1 MNEVIN
7 EKINTALLDA
17 QRPFPGLRSYEEK
30 NKSQFGGR
38 DAEIKELFKLVESNR
53 LTIVFGKSGIG
64 KTSLINAGLI
74 PQLKSHYLY
83 SVYIRLDYSS
93 QKKPLDQLRGLIYE
107 KLKAR
112 DSSIPDIGENTL
124 WEYFH
129 DLKFCDGL
137 LTPVLILDQFEEI
150 FTIGKE
156 KSSVVYELI
165 TELSDLAENRVPMVV
180 QQKHENTSEMISSQY
195 GDQNYHVII
204 SLREDYL
211 AQLESLKAFLPS
223 MKDSRF
229 RVVQMTVFQAMD
241 AVMKPAN
248 NLIEKDVAVAI
259 INKLPG
265 ISKLDFDLSAN
276 EKETRTKLLVEP
288 FLLSLVCY
296 EINEKRIEKG
306 LDKVNLELV
315 SQFDI
320 SEVINLYY
328 SKSMQGFSENVQIG
342 MEDAML
348 TERGFRKLE
357 SMEEL
362 ESRFQINNDDIQQ
375 LIEKRI
381 IRKELRDGVE
391 YVELIHDVL
400 APVIKA
406 GRDKRLNELHEK
418 ERKETIRR
426 AIELDK
432 MKRKR
437 MIRSA
442 ALVITPILLILLIL
456 AVWGYYKNIKNE
468 RKINNIDLANT
479 LLRTS
484 DMLANSVSDNSNA
497 ALVSRIAYLI
507 NKDNNGVNEI
517 DFYNSMY
524 QSLDKLQENFFELTT
539 NDSSDIR
546 AFANAGGNN
555 IYFGC
560 VDGKLYHTN
569 GLDSSAKLVGEF
581 GKRITSLAISPN
593 KQYLAVAGVSN
604 DVSVIDLSTT
614 GFNKTNLNTG
624 DTVGAGKSVCF
635 TDDGRLIL
643 RLDSKI
649 IGWNINSW
657 KPVAWKQ
664 RMQTEVN
671 NEKEIKRTDRE
682 QNAMD
687 FRYEGINEF
696 NCIATFKNKIALGID
711 SGVIVISEDSITRIN
726 SIDFGPTTAVAF
738 DPSGNYLFIGNTN
751 GTLYKLSLSSYSME
765 SSQYQTS
772 RISDITFSSDR
783 KFMASASSD
792 HTAAIWKLA
801 KSWNSSPPLL
811 LLPAGSAAVVYCVT
825 FSNNNDYILAGYQG
839 GKILKWPVDTEIL
852 SGLICAK
859 VNRDLDTAVLKRYVK
874 REFNL
879 EEIEKYNCRTYSKN

>member
-1 MNEVIN
+1 MKEAIN
-7 EKINTALLDA
+7 ENINTAVADA

-38 DAEIKELFKLVESNR
+38 DAEIKELFKLVEINR

-74 PQLKSHYLY
+74 PELKSNYLY
-83 SVYIRLDYSS
+83 SIYIRIDYSS

-112 DSSIPDIGENTL
+112 DSSIPDIGESVL

-137 LTPVLILDQFEEI
+137 LTPVVILDQFEEI

-156 KSSVVYELI
+156 KSSDVYALI

-180 QQKHENTSEMISSQY
+180 QQKHKNTSEMISSQY

-204 SLREDYL
+204 SMREDYL
-211 AQLESLKAFLPS
+211 AQLESLKTFLPS

-276 EKETRTKLLVEP
+276 EKETGTKLLVEP
-288 FLLSLVCY
+288 FLLSLICY

-306 LDKVNLELV
+306 LDKVTLEMV

-320 SEVINLYY
+320 SEVINSYY
-328 SKSMQGFSENVQIG
+328 NKTMQGFSENVQRG
-342 MEDAML
+342 FEDTML
-348 TERGFRKLE
+348 TESGFRKLE
-357 SMEEL
+357 SLEEL
-362 ESRFQINNDDIQQ
+362 ETKFGINNNDIQQ
-375 LIEKRI
+375 LIEKRL

-400 APVIKA
+400 TPVIKA
-406 GRDKRLNELHEK
+406 GREKRLSDLHEK
-418 ERKETIRR
+418 ERKETIQR

-437 MIRSA
+437 MVRSA
-442 ALVITPILLILLIL
+442 ALVITPIVLILLIL

-484 DMLANSVSDNSNA
+484 DMLANSISDNANA
-497 ALVSRIAYLI
+497 ALVSRTAYLI
-507 NKDNNGVNEI
+507 NKENNGGNEI

-524 QSLDKLQENFFELTT
+524 QSLDNLQQNVFEITN

-546 AFANAGGNN
+546 AFANTGSNTV
-555 IYFGC
+555 YFGC
-560 VDGKLYHTN
+560 VDGKLYKLN
-569 GLDSSAKLVGEF
+569 GLDSAAKLVSEF
-581 GKRITSLAISPN
+581 GKRITSLAISSN

-604 DVSVIDLSTT
+604 EVSIIDLLTPGS
-614 GFNKTNLNTG
+614 NIINLSTG
-624 DTVGAGKSVCF
+624 DTVGTGKSACF

-649 IGWNINSW
+649 IRWDINSW

-664 RMQTEVN
+664 KIQIEVN
-671 NEKEIKRTDRE
+671 NEKEIKRIDHE

-687 FRYEGINEF
+687 FKYEGISEF
-696 NCIATFKNKIALGID
+696 NCMSVFKNKIALGID
-711 SGVIVISEDSITRIN
+711 SGVIVITKDSIIRIN
-726 SIDFGPTTAVAF
+726 SNDFGPTSAVTF

-751 GTLYKLSLSSYSME
+751 GTVYKLSLSSYSTE
-765 SSQYQTS
+765 LSQYQTA
-772 RISDITFSSDR
+772 RISGITFSSNG
-783 KFMASASSD
+783 KYMASASSD
-792 HTAAIWKLA
+792 HTTAIWNLE
-801 KSWNSSPPLL
+801 KSWNSSAPLL
-811 LLPAGSAAVVYCVT
+811 LLPSGSKAPVYCVT

-839 GKILKWPVDTEIL
+839 GKIFKWPVNMEIL

-859 VNRDLDTAVLKRYVK
+859 VNRDLDTAILKRYVK

-879 EEIEKYNCRTYSKN
+879 KEIEKYNCTNGGKN